1 MVLIYKHDAQIL
13 NLRIHNPSTEQS
25 NQKCIVFLLNNSPF
39 NTAKLI
45 ADICLANLV
54 FHLHELH
61 AFAAQAFGKLQPL
74 LTLFLVPTCWQ
85 PLDSGTVP
93 DNICDSYK
101 VTFSNKLTLS
111 LQFFF
116 NFFILKPPRY

>member
-1 MVLIYKHDAQIL
+1 MVVLIYKHDAQIL

-74 LTLFLVPTCWQ
+74 LTLINILFHIFTISYIFRFINIFLYYTEINF
-85 PLDSGTVP
+85 LFDF
-93 DNICDSYK
+93 NNE
-101 VTFSNKLTLS
+101 NKC
-111 LQFFF
+111 
-116 NFFILKPPRY
+116 